1 MKKDYDVEKNM
12 EEFKDFEPTEEQLEI
27 VGDLADKYSDKSEDD
42 IFIEIIKVN
51 EQMESEMDPE
61 EYKAIFNKLESI
73 RPMLDEEQ
81 QSKLDKILKT
91 LGRD

>member
-42 IFIEIIKVN
+42 IFVEIIKVN